1 MSGEIKL
8 NVSQSRGYESASL
21 INIENKDGVAV
32 VSSRVIAY
40 DFDKQ
45 HKHVL
50 ESIDNLIKA
59 MGGAEKLA
67 DLYIESKYQHPQ
79 NKQWYKE
86 YLLTRDG
93 FSLLVMG
100 FTGKEALHLKLQYIE
115 AFNNMEMQI
124 KQQQKNPYSHLSKE
138 FQALIMHD
146 EKIMKLERRVEDI
159 EDNAYLSPS
168 EYGMVGQ
175 KVNNKI
181 HAIVTERGL
190 KLSRQQRSELYK
202 SLNRD
207 IKTITG
213 VHHRCQ
219 LRRKHLDQVLEFI
232 YRWEPSLAT
241 MMKVEQMDLF
251 NTTN

>member
-1 MSGEIKL
+1 MEINIK
-8 NVSQSRGYESASL
+8 SMYSRGYEESTLELIKIDTNEDGEKVVSARELYLGLGLDKSQWARWFKK
-21 INIENKDGVAV
+21 NIEQNEYFKLGVDWVGFDTMSNGNLTKDFAI
-32 VSSRVIAY
+32 SLDFAKHIAMMARTEMS
-40 DFDKQ
+40 
-45 HKHVL
+45 HKYRNYFI
-50 ESIDNLIKA
+50 ECEKA
-59 MGGAEKLA
+59 A
-67 DLYIESKYQHPQ
+67 H
-79 NKQWYKE
+79 
-86 YLLTRDG
+86 
-93 FSLLVMG
+93 
-100 FTGKEALHLKLQYIE
+100 
-115 AFNNMEMQI
+115 
-124 KQQQKNPYSHLSKE
+124 NPYSHLSKE

-251 NTTN
+251 NTIN

>member
-1 MSGEIKL
+1 MKVEDCMEINIK
-8 NVSQSRGYESASL
+8 SMYSRGYEESTLELIKIDTNEDGEKVVSARELYLGLGLDKSQWARWFKK
-21 INIENKDGVAV
+21 NIEQNEYFKLGVDWVGFDTMSNGNLTKDFAI
-32 VSSRVIAY
+32 SLDFAKHIAMMARTEMS
-40 DFDKQ
+40 
-45 HKHVL
+45 HKYRNYFI
-50 ESIDNLIKA
+50 ECEKA
-59 MGGAEKLA
+59 A
-67 DLYIESKYQHPQ
+67 H
-79 NKQWYKE
+79 
-86 YLLTRDG
+86 
-93 FSLLVMG
+93 
-100 FTGKEALHLKLQYIE
+100 
-115 AFNNMEMQI
+115 
-124 KQQQKNPYSHLSKE
+124 NPYSHLSKE

>member
-1 MSGEIKL
+1 MSGEVKL

-50 ESIDNLIKA
+50 ESIDKLIKD
-59 MGGAEKLA
+59 MGGAEKSA

-100 FTGKEALHLKLQYIE
+100 FTGKEALHWKLQYIE
-115 AFNNMEMQI
+115 AFNKMEEAI
-124 KQQQKNPYSHLSKE
+124 KQTSHNPYAHLSKE

-146 EKIMKLERRVEDI
+146 EKIVKLEKRVEDI

-181 HAIVTERGL
+181 HAIVAERGL

-241 MMKVEQMDLF
+241 MMKVQQMDLF
-251 NTTN
+251 NNAN

>member
-1 MSGEIKL
+1 MNGEVKL
-8 NVSQSRGYESASL
+8 NVSQSRGYENASL
-21 INIENKDGVAV
+21 ELVKIKTNEQGQKL
-32 VSSRVIAY
+32 VSGREL
-40 DFDKQ
+40 
-45 HKHVL
+45 HEVL
-50 ESIDNLIKA
+50 EIGVHFSTWMKRMCEYGFQENIDFSILKSGNPNGGIAKVDDYAITLDMAKHIAMVQRTEIGMKVRNYFIECEKA
-59 MGGAEKLA
+59 A
-67 DLYIESKYQHPQ
+67 H
-79 NKQWYKE
+79 
-86 YLLTRDG
+86 
-93 FSLLVMG
+93 
-100 FTGKEALHLKLQYIE
+100 
-115 AFNNMEMQI
+115 
-124 KQQQKNPYSHLSKE
+124 NPYSHLSKE

-181 HAIVTERGL
+181 HAIVVERGL

-241 MMKVEQMDLF
+241 MMKVEQMSLF
-251 NTTN
+251 NNAS

>member
-1 MSGEIKL
+1 MNNVKL
-8 NVSQSRGYESASL
+8 NVSQSRGYENVNL
-21 INIENKDGVAV
+21 INVENKDGVAV
-32 VSSRVIAY
+32 VSSRVVAKDFGKRHSHVCDTIRHLTAENSEVKNMMVKSTYEHKGNAY
-40 DFDKQ
+40 
-45 HKHVL
+45 
-50 ESIDNLIKA
+50 E
-59 MGGAEKLA
+59 
-67 DLYIESKYQHPQ
+67 
-79 NKQWYKE
+79 E

-100 FTGKEALHLKLQYIE
+100 FTGKEALHWKLQYIE
-115 AFNNMEMQI
+115 AFNKMEKQI
-124 KQQQKNPYSHLSKE
+124 KQQQKNPYAHLSKE

-146 EKIMKLERRVEDI
+146 EKIVKLEKRVEDI

-241 MMKVEQMDLF
+241 MMKVQQMDLF
-251 NTTN
+251 NNAN

>member
-1 MSGEIKL
+1 M
-8 NVSQSRGYESASL
+8 
-21 INIENKDGVAV
+21 
-32 VSSRVIAY
+32 
-40 DFDKQ
+40 
-45 HKHVL
+45 
-50 ESIDNLIKA
+50 
-59 MGGAEKLA
+59 EK
-67 DLYIESKYQHPQ
+67 
-79 NKQWYKE
+79 
-86 YLLTRDG
+86 
-93 FSLLVMG
+93 
-100 FTGKEALHLKLQYIE
+100 
-115 AFNNMEMQI
+115 QI
-124 KQQQKNPYSHLSKE
+124 KQQQKNPYAHLSKE

-146 EKIMKLERRVEDI
+146 EKIVKLEKRVEDI

>member
-100 FTGKEALHLKLQYIE
+100 FTGKEALHWKLQYIE
-115 AFNNMEMQI
+115 AFNKMEMQI

-146 EKIMKLERRVEDI
+146 EKIMKLERRVEQM
-159 EDNAYLSPS
+159 EENAKLDPA
-168 EYGMVGQ
+168 EYSLVSKRVSSRVYEVQ
-175 KVNNKI
+175 KERQMNLNKKQI
-181 HAIVTERGL
+181 G
-190 KLSRQQRSELYK
+190 ELFRA
-202 SLNRD
+202 LNRD
-207 IKTITG
+207 ILEITG
-213 VHHRCQ
+213 VKTRTQ
-219 LRRKHLDQVLEFI
+219 LRQKHLDMVLDFI
-232 YRWEPSLAT
+232 NDWYPSRAA
-241 MMKVEQMDLF
+241 MFNINQMSLEI
-251 NTTN
+251 

>member
-1 MSGEIKL
+1 MNNINLGI
-8 NVSQSRGYESASL
+8 SQSRGYENANL
-21 INIENKDGVAV
+21 VNIQNKNGVAV
-32 VSSRVIAY
+32 VSSRVVAY

-50 ESIDNLIKA
+50 EAIENLIKD
-59 MGGAEKLA
+59 MGVAEKSA
-67 DLYIESKYQHPQ
+67 DLFIESKYQHPQ

-100 FTGKEALHLKLQYIE
+100 FTGKEALQWKLQYIE
-115 AFNNMEMQI
+115 AFNKMEEQI
-124 KQQQKNPYSHLSKE
+124 KQQNNSYAHLSKE
-138 FQALIMHD
+138 FQAIIMHD

>member
-1 MSGEIKL
+1 
-8 NVSQSRGYESASL
+8 
-21 INIENKDGVAV
+21 
-32 VSSRVIAY
+32 
-40 DFDKQ
+40 
-45 HKHVL
+45 H
-50 ESIDNLIKA
+50 
-59 MGGAEKLA
+59 
-67 DLYIESKYQHPQ
+67 
-79 NKQWYKE
+79 
-86 YLLTRDG
+86 
-93 FSLLVMG
+93 
-100 FTGKEALHLKLQYIE
+100 
-115 AFNNMEMQI
+115 
-124 KQQQKNPYSHLSKE
+124 NPYSHLSKE

>member
-100 FTGKEALHLKLQYIE
+100 FTGKEALHWKLQYIE
-115 AFNNMEMQI
+115 AFNKMEMQI
-124 KQQQKNPYSHLSKE
+124 KQQQKNPYSHPSKE

>member
-1 MSGEIKL
+1 MNGEVKL
-8 NVSQSRGYESASL
+8 NVSQSRGYE
-21 INIENKDGVAV
+21 NVE
-32 VSSRVIAY
+32 
-40 DFDKQ
+40 
-45 HKHVL
+45 
-50 ESIDNLIKA
+50 LIKITTDEQGQKLVSARELYLGLGLNKAHWKRWSEQNILNNVFFKENVDWVGFA
-59 MGGAEKLA
+59 MMVNGNETQDFAISLDFAKHIAMMARTEMSHKYRNYFIECEKA
-67 DLYIESKYQHPQ
+67 AH
-79 NKQWYKE
+79 
-86 YLLTRDG
+86 
-93 FSLLVMG
+93 
-100 FTGKEALHLKLQYIE
+100 
-115 AFNNMEMQI
+115 
-124 KQQQKNPYSHLSKE
+124 NPYSHLSKE

-251 NTTN
+251 NTAN